1 MTMAMTELMGEE
13 PEVVLA
19 ERRYAAIAKILE
31 TVVKKREEKRSFT
44 DILDHVFLHR
54 VLEIPIF
61 LALLYVVFQF
71 TFSFSAPFSD
81 MIDLFF
87 GWLGSLT
94 ELHIA
99 NPMLASFVSG
109 GICAGLGSVL
119 VFIPPIFM
127 LFFALAILEDSGYL
141 EPI

>member
-1 MTMAMTELMGEE
+1 MTELMGEE

-54 VLEIPIF
+54 VLGIPIF
-61 LALLYVVFQF
+61 LALLYAVFQF

-87 GWLGSLT
+87 GWLGSLA

-99 NPMLASFVSG
+99 NPMLSCCSLYCYFGHV
-109 GICAGLGSVL
+109 IE
-119 VFIPPIFM
+119 PIFRP
-127 LFFALAILEDSGYL
+127 FGWNWQAAVASHC
-141 EPI
+141 